1 MNMSVIFEIRMAWR
15 EIRSAYK
22 RFLFLV
28 LAIAIG
34 VGALTGLKG
43 FSEALDRSIARSA
56 RDLVAADLAVRFGTL
71 ATQKEISVLESLT
84 ARGAEISRTTE
95 TLSMVSSAQASVPVL
110 SEIRAVD
117 PQTYPFYGTVELEPS
132 FSLRETLSDAAAVVS
147 RDFLVRTG
155 SQLGNAIQIGTARFR
170 IAAVLKSEPDRIAF
184 GVNLGPRILITRNG
198 LDRSG
203 LIQFGSRA
211 SEAFLFR
218 LPASGLSLDEARNTV
233 QSVISR
239 RVRIVDYRNPNPSV
253 SRGLDRATAFLS
265 LIGLLAV
272 LLGGLGVSTTI
283 HAYLRQKLDSI
294 AVIKCIGG
302 RSAQIIRIYM
312 VQGLGL
318 GCLGSGLGIGL
329 GYVVQLLLP
338 RLLEGLIALPA
349 QLELAPGAAL
359 QGFCVGIFT
368 TLLFMLPPLLSIR
381 KVLPIRIFLR
391 EMPETKLSAWKRL
404 RHDPLPLIVSLFL
417 LTGIGLIAG
426 WLAESLRW
434 GFAFLAGLTGCV
446 LVLTIAANLL
456 LMALRRVPRL
466 ASLPLRQGLK
476 NLNRPGNQVAPVLVA
491 LGLGVAFV
499 LTVYFIQT
507 SLISQIVQSAPADFP
522 NVFLLGITQDQKA
535 SLSDFLNHQ
544 SGMEAHALI
553 PAVPSRLLTI
563 DGKTADQM
571 DLTEHDRRHM
581 QNEFTLTWS
590 DSIPPDTR
598 IVEGSWWHPPFA
610 IPMISVGEE
619 AVRQFKIRIG
629 SILEFDASGSTV
641 RGRVVNVR
649 NIEFSRPGISNQ
661 FIFSPGA
668 LSDLPVSYI
677 GTVRMDASR
686 VADFQSALFRKYPG
700 ITSIDVGQVLVRIQ
714 QLLDKIATV
723 IHFVAVFAIIAGII
737 ILASSVASTRYQR
750 IKEAIL
756 FKTLGATRRQ
766 VIGIQAAEFLIIGS
780 AAGLVGGTLAA
791 ITAYFLLGKL
801 LDTDFAFQWLA
812 LAVGIA
818 ATALLSIGTG
828 WLASRGVLNH
838 RPLEIL
844 REN

>member
-1 MNMSVIFEIRMAWR
+1 MRMSIAFEIRMAWR
-15 EIRSAYK
+15 EIRPVYK

-28 LAIAIG
+28 VAIAVG

-43 FSEALDRSIARSA
+43 FSKALDRSIARSA
-56 RDLVAADLAVRFGTL
+56 RDLVAADLAVRFSTP
-71 ATQKEISVLESLT
+71 ATQKEIASLGSLT

-95 TLSMVSSAQASVPVL
+95 TLSMVSSAKSPVPIL
-110 SEIRAVD
+110 SEVRAVD
-117 PQTYPFYGTVELEPS
+117 PQTYPFYGTVELEPAA
-132 FSLRETLSDAAAVVS
+132 SLRKTLYGNASVVS

-155 SQLGNAIQIGTARFR
+155 SLLGDTIQIGTASFR

-184 GVNLGPRILITRNG
+184 GINLGPRILITREG
-198 LDRSG
+198 LERSG

-218 LPASGLSLDEARNTV
+218 LPARGLSLDEARNMA
-233 QSVISR
+233 QSALSR

-253 SRGLDRATAFLS
+253 SRGLERATAFLS

-272 LLGGLGVSTTI
+272 LLAGLGVSTTI
-283 HAYLRQKLDSI
+283 QAYLRQKLDSI
-294 AVIKCIGG
+294 AIIKCIGG
-302 RSAQIIRIYM
+302 RSTQIIRIYM
-312 VQGLGL
+312 VQGLAL

-329 GYVVQLLLP
+329 GYIVQLLLP
-338 RLLEGLIALPA
+338 RVLEGLIALPA
-349 QLELAPGAAL
+349 HLELAPGAAL

-368 TLLFMLPPLLSIR
+368 TMLFMLPPLLSIR
-381 KVLPIRIFLR
+381 KVSPIRVFLR
-391 EMPETKLSAWKRL
+391 EMPETRFPIWRRL
-404 RHDPLPLIVSLFL
+404 RQDPLPAIVVALL

-434 GFAFLAGLTGCV
+434 GFTFLAGLAGCI
-446 LVLTIAANLL
+446 LVLTVTAKLL

-476 NLNRPGNQVAPVLVA
+476 NLNRPGNQVVSVLVA

-522 NVFLLGITQDQKA
+522 NVFLLGITQDQQA
-535 SLSDFLNHQ
+535 SLSDFLKHQ
-544 SGMEAHALI
+544 DGMEAHALI
-553 PAVPSRLLTI
+553 PAVSSRLLTI
-563 DGKTADQM
+563 DGKTVGQM

-581 QNEFTLTWS
+581 QNEFTLAWS
-590 DSIPPDTR
+590 EPVPPDTR
-598 IVEGSWWHPPFA
+598 IVEGRWWKPPFTA
-610 IPMISVGEE
+610 PEISVGEE
-619 AVRQFKIRIG
+619 AARQFKIGIG
-629 SILEFDASGSTV
+629 SILEFDASGRTV
-641 RGRVVNVR
+641 RGKVVNVR
-649 NIEFSRPGISNQ
+649 NIEFSHPGISNQ
-661 FIFSPGA
+661 FLFSPGS

-677 GTVRMDASR
+677 GTVRMDAAR
-686 VADFQSALFRKYPG
+686 VADFQSALFKQYPG
-700 ITSIDVGQVLVRIQ
+700 VTCIDVGQVLVRIQ
-714 QLLDKIATV
+714 GLLDKISAV
-723 IHFVAVFAIIAGII
+723 IHFVAFFAIIAGII

-750 IKEAIL
+750 MKEAIL

-766 VIGIQAAEFLIIGS
+766 VMGIQAAEFLIIGS

-801 LDTDFAFQWLA
+801 LDTEFAFQWLP
-812 LAVGIA
+812 LLTGIA
-818 ATALLSIGTG
+818 ATAMLSIGTG

>member
-1 MNMSVIFEIRMAWR
+1 MRKNVTFEIRMAWR
-15 EIRSAYK
+15 EIRSAYR

-28 LAIAIG
+28 IAIAIG

-43 FSEALDRSIARSA
+43 FSKALNRSISKSA
-56 RDLVAADLAVRFGTL
+56 RELVAADIAARFSTP
-71 ATQKEISVLESLT
+71 ATRKEIGTLESLT

-95 TLSMVSSAQASVPVL
+95 TLSMVSSEKASVPIL

-132 FSLRETLSDAAAVVS
+132 APLRKTLSDDAAVVS

-155 SQLGNAIQIGTARFR
+155 SLTGDEIQIGSGRFR

-184 GVNLGPRILITRNG
+184 GINLGPRILITRKG

-218 LPASGLSLDEARNTV
+218 LPESGLSLDEARNFI
-233 QSVISR
+233 QSSINR
-239 RVRIVDYRNPNPSV
+239 RIRIVDYRNPNPSV
-253 SRGLDRATAFLS
+253 SRGLERATAFLS

-283 HAYLRQKLDSI
+283 HAYLRQKLDTI
-294 AVIKCIGG
+294 AILKCIGG

-312 VQGLGL
+312 VQGLIMGF
-318 GCLGSGLGIGL
+318 LGSAFGVGL
-329 GYVVQLLLP
+329 GYLVQMLFPGLLK
-338 RLLEGLIALPA
+338 GLIALPA

-359 QGFCVGIFT
+359 QGFCVGVFT

-381 KVLPIRIFLR
+381 RVSPIRVFLR
-391 EMPETKLSAWKRL
+391 EMPETKYSALKRM
-404 RHDPLPLIVSLFL
+404 RHDPLPLIVSLLL

-426 WLAESLRW
+426 WLAGSLRW
-434 GFAFLAGLTGCV
+434 GFVFLAGLAGCT
-446 LVLTIAANLL
+446 LVLALAARILL
-456 LMALRRVPRL
+456 AALRRVPRL

-476 NLNRPGNQVAPVLVA
+476 NLNRPGNQVLPVLIA

-535 SLSDFLNHQ
+535 SLSDFLSHQ

-553 PAVPSRLLTI
+553 PAISSRLLTI
-563 DGKTADQM
+563 DGKTADQL
-571 DLTEHDRRHM
+571 DLADHDRRHM
-581 QNEFTLTWS
+581 QNEFTLSWS
-590 DSIPPDTR
+590 GLIPPDTR
-598 IVEGSWWHPPFA
+598 IVEGGWWQPPFA
-610 IPMISVGEE
+610 TPMISVGQE
-619 AVRQFKIRIG
+619 AARQFKIRIG
-629 SILEFDASGSTV
+629 SILEFDATGRAV
-641 RGRVVNVR
+641 RGTVVNIR
-649 NIEFSRPGISNQ
+649 DIEFSRPGISNQ
-661 FIFSPGA
+661 FIFSPGS

-677 GTVRMDASR
+677 GTAKMDPSR
-686 VADFQSALFRKYPG
+686 VANFQSALFKQYPG
-700 ITSIDVGQVLVRIQ
+700 VTSIDVGQVLVRIQ
-714 QLLDKIATV
+714 ELLDKISS
-723 IHFVAVFAIIAGII
+723 IIRFVAVFAIVSGII
-737 ILASSVASTRYQR
+737 ILASSVASTRHQR
-750 IKEAIL
+750 IREAIL
-756 FKTLGATRRQ
+756 LKTLGATRRQ
-766 VIGIQAAEFLIIGS
+766 VIRIQAAEFLIIGS

-801 LDTDFAFQWLA
+801 LDTKFEFQWLP
-812 LAVGIA
+812 LVTGIA
-818 ATALLSIGTG
+818 ATALLSMGTA

-838 RPLEIL
+838 KPIEIL